1 MAASSLNARLGL
13 RVLPLL
19 LAAVGLVLLVNA
31 AYIPAKA
38 ALAQWLLQR
47 SWAALETDGEAG
59 VPWPGADLAPVA
71 RLRQPRLGVD
81 QLVLDDA
88 SGRTLAFGPGR
99 VAGSVRPGA
108 QGNLVLSGHRDTHF
122 HWLRHLAP
130 GDELLLEAGDG
141 RVLRYRV
148 TDGRVVG
155 ADRVDLLDPF
165 GFDGLRLLTCYPF
178 DAVVPGTPLRYLVS
192 ARPVQQ

>member
-1 MAASSLNARLGL
+1 VAPPGLTVRRALRL
-13 RVLPLL
+13 LPLL
-19 LAAVGLVLLVNA
+19 LAAVGVVLLVNA

-47 SWAALETDGEAG
+47 SWAERGAEGGGSA
-59 VPWPGADLAPVA
+59 PWPGADLAPVA

-99 VAGSVRPGA
+99 VSGSVRPGA
-108 QGNLVLSGHRDTHF
+108 RGNLVLSGHRDTHF
-122 HWLRHLAP
+122 RWLRELAP
-130 GDELLLEAGDG
+130 GDELSLEADDG
-141 RVLRYRV
+141 RLLRYRV
-148 TDGRVVG
+148 TEGRVVG
-155 ADRVDLLDPF
+155 ADRVDLLDPT

-178 DAVVPGTPLRYLVS
+178 DAIVPGTPLRYLVS
-192 ARPVQQ
+192 ARPVPP

>member
-1 MAASSLNARLGL
+1 MAASALNARPGL
-13 RVLPLL
+13 RLLPLL
-19 LAAVGLVLLVNA
+19 LAAIGLVLLVKA

-47 SWAALETDGEAG
+47 SWAALETGGETAA
-59 VPWPGADLAPVA
+59 PWPGADLAPVA
-71 RLRQPRLGVD
+71 RLHQPRLGID

-88 SGRTLAFGPGR
+88 SGRSLAFGPGR
-99 VAGSVRPGA
+99 VAGSVRPGVP
-108 QGNLVLSGHRDTHF
+108 GNLVLSGHRDTHF
-122 HWLRHLAP
+122 RWLRHLAP

-192 ARPVQQ
+192 ARPVPP